1 MAGVM
6 DRGRIADTPLHF
18 LPRERCGMIGGIG
31 ISLVN
36 EHGKDDHVEEMKRVA
51 QVMMK
56 YENVK
61 DEGFLC
67 WMATCFVFR
76 IY

>member
-1 MAGVM
+1 MS
-6 DRGRIADTPLHF
+6 T
-18 LPRERCGMIGGIG
+18 E
-31 ISLVN
+31 
-36 EHGKDDHVEEMKRVA
+36 KDDHVEELKRVA

-67 WMATCFVFR
+67 RMVACFVFR